1 MKKEEVGKE
10 KRKRLSALGAAFM
23 KLSVFFFTIFLVAV
37 FPQIISDLED
47 WKWAFLVISILFA
60 IYPIKEYFEK

>member
-1 MKKEEVGKE
+1 MKKEGVKKE
-10 KRKRLSALGAAFM
+10 KRKRLSAFGAAFM
-23 KLSVFFFTIFLVAV
+23 KLSVFFLALFLVAI

-60 IYPIKEYFEK
+60 FYPIKEYFEK